1 MYVTKPA
8 LLVLSMRVLLITAV
22 CLLRSVAMHFHF
34 ATLCMCA
41 LQCIQ
46 GLKSEYNSL
55 ASVYATSQESGR
67 LLAEACVDPESRR
80 GVEEQVSRLHDD
92 WERLGQ
98 LFMDQLQKLTDALV
112 QVSVCCC
119 FFVCFLF
126 MFLFVVSLA
135 STFPLL

>member
-1 MYVTKPA
+1 
-8 LLVLSMRVLLITAV
+8 
-22 CLLRSVAMHFHF
+22 MHFHF
-34 ATLCMCA
+34 ATLCTRA
-41 LQCIQ
+41 LRCIQ
-46 GLKSEYNSL
+46 CLKSEYNSL

-67 LLAEACVDPESRR
+67 LLAEACVDSESRR

-119 FFVCFLF
+119 FFVCFICVSVCNVSCKHLPS
-126 MFLFVVSLA
+126 FVDSKAWACLYMVLE
-135 STFPLL
+135 